1 MTTLDS
7 NPRYTFDTQLV
18 TEYAPW
24 RRQRLSINRLH
35 ERLDTRSYKMLD
47 DAMEL
52 ATTVLGTYRLQVVVL
67 NLADELKHQAEY
79 GYIGQWRQQFI
90 AGPYIK
96 NLREN
101 KVSVNIEQTFPDVAT
116 ATVSFLTQ
124 DSPVFGTWVVTM
136 SRLVDTSDGPTSEL
150 LEIAE
155 RFSQLSWRLGMT

>member
-52 ATTVLGTYRLQVVVL
+52 AATVLGTYRL
-67 NLADELKHQAEY
+67 
-79 GYIGQWRQQFI
+79 
-90 AGPYIK
+90 
-96 NLREN
+96 
-101 KVSVNIEQTFPDVAT
+101 PDVAT

>member
-1 MTTLDS
+1 MATLDS

-35 ERLDTRSYKMLD
+35 EWLDTRSYKMLD

>member
-1 MTTLDS
+1 MATLDS

-35 ERLDTRSYKMLD
+35 EWLDTRSYKMLD

-96 NLREN
+96 NLRKN

-116 ATVSFLTQ
+116 ATASFLTQ
-124 DSPVFGTWVVTM
+124 DSPQFGTWVIAI
-136 SRLVDTSDGPTSEL
+136 SRLIDTPDGPTNEL

-155 RFSQLSWRLGMT
+155 KFSQLSHSWQ

>member
-35 ERLDTRSYKMLD
+35 EWLDTRSYKMLD

-52 ATTVLGTYRLQVVVL
+52 AATVLGTYRLQAAVL
-67 NLADELKHQAEY
+67 NLADELQHQAEY

-124 DSPVFGTWVVTM
+124 DDPVFGTWIVTM
-136 SRLVDTSDGPTSEL
+136 SRLFDTPDGPTSEL